1 MAAIIV
7 AVGCSAL
14 VVAGFA
20 AGCFLG
26 LYAAGKV
33 APRIPKEEEQEASDK
48 ITIQEQI
55 DNLFSYTGDNEWN

>member
-33 APRIPKEEEQEASDK
+33 APRIPKEEEQEISDK

>member
-14 VVAGFA
+14 IVAGFA

-33 APRIPKEEEQEASDK
+33 APRIPKEDKKETSDK

>member
-33 APRIPKEEEQEASDK
+33 TPRIPKEEEKETSDK

>member
-7 AVGCSAL
+7 AVGCSFL

-33 APRIPKEEEQEASDK
+33 APRIPKEEKQESSDK

>member
-33 APRIPKEEEQEASDK
+33 APRKPKEEEQETIDK